1 MSSRTGLP
9 TRLDFQANTEIALL
23 DAYAMVQPGEA
34 HDLIQANSDI
44 EAAAIWLTTTATNL
58 KTRRVMRKEVG
69 AAHPRQAAVTDQR
82 HGRERLCHFPGR
94 SSAP

>member
-58 KTRRVMRKEVG
+58 KTRRVMRKEVERFILWALHTRG
-69 AAHPRQAAVTDQR
+69 KQLSQIGRAHV
-82 HGRERLCHFPGR
+82 
-94 SSAP
+94 